1 MTAMSASPPWGE
13 DFLRRIEQLR
23 LAVKRL
29 GTIPRE
35 GDRTSRRAGAS
46 LEVTRHREYA
56 QGDELR
62 HIDWAAYARLEQFF
76 IRQFARE
83 EAVSL
88 ELLLDASPSMREGSP
103 PKLDSA
109 RRLAAAIGVLA
120 LHDRGQARVHW
131 PAPSGLSGR
140 AFVGAAT
147 APEFVSYLRGMP
159 PMAHGFDLP
168 FALEEVGR
176 RVGPRPFLVLV
187 SDLWL
192 ADLERPL
199 ERAAAR
205 FGRAAVIHLLAPEEL
220 EPTMRGKVRL
230 TDSESSESKELYLDD
245 ETIAD
250 YRSRMAAHLQR
261 VETSCR
267 QAEVGYVRLSSDLPL
282 EKAFF
287 TTVRDAGI
295 VA

>member
-1 MTAMSASPPWGE
+1 MNSSPPWGE

-35 GDRTSRRAGAS
+35 GERTAGRPGAS
-46 LEVTRHREYA
+46 LEVARHREYA

-88 ELLLDASPSMREGSP
+88 ELLVDASPSMREGTP
-103 PKLDSA
+103 PKLESA
-109 RRLAAAIGVLA
+109 RRLVAAIGCMA

-131 PAPSGLSGR
+131 PTPSGVSGR
-140 AFVGAAT
+140 AFVGAAA
-147 APEFVSYLRGMP
+147 APEFVRYLAGEP
-159 PMAHGFDLP
+159 PAVHGFELP
-168 FALEEVGR
+168 GALEEVGR
-176 RVGPRPFLVLV
+176 RVGARPFLVVV
-187 SDLWL
+187 SDLWMT
-192 ADLERPL
+192 DLERPL
-199 ERAAAR
+199 KRASAR
-205 FGRAAVIHLLAPEEL
+205 FGRTAVIHLLSPEEL
-220 EPTMRGKVRL
+220 EPPMRGKVRL
-230 TDSESSESKELYLDD
+230 ADSETAETKELYLDD
-245 ETIAD
+245 ETLAE
-250 YRSRMAAHLQR
+250 YRSRVADHLR
-261 VETSCR
+261 VVETACR
-267 QAEVGYVRLSSDLPL
+267 QAEVGYVRISSDLPL

-287 TTVRDAGI
+287 ATVRDAGI